1 MEHGWNLKY
10 HRVLN
15 KDISQEDIITMETI
29 QKLLEQYTYVLFPL
43 AIALINFITSKLK
56 KLLPIGK
63 KLISLLFV
71 LVLSVGAGIALNVL
85 GCGFTGIL
93 GHVWYAV
100 DSWINAA
107 ILFLVCSGVYSI
119 YENFKHKDKLRY
131 SIILLLRKLNLPNG
145 FTAEQ
150 VADLVL
156 GEARKY
162 CDAASEDQN
171 NLDKKTAELDASI
184 RTILGGIITDKDVID
199 GIVYI
204 AKSIK

>member
-1 MEHGWNLKY
+1 M
-10 HRVLN
+10 
-15 KDISQEDIITMETI
+15 QTI
-29 QKLLEQYTYVLFPL
+29 QELLEQYSYLLFPL

-56 KLLPIGK
+56 KLLPTGK

-119 YENFKHKDKLRY
+119 YENFKHKDKVRY
-131 SIILLLRKLNLPNG
+131 AIILLLRKLNLPNG

-150 VADLVL
+150 ISDLVL
-156 GEARKY
+156 DESNKYYEA
-162 CDAASEDQN
+162 
-171 NLDKKTAELDASI
+171 TAEEANATSFETTI
-184 RTILGGIITDKDVID
+184 RNILNGIVTDKDIVD
-199 GIVYI
+199 GIIYI
-204 AKSIK
+204 AKTVNARDKDKVIK